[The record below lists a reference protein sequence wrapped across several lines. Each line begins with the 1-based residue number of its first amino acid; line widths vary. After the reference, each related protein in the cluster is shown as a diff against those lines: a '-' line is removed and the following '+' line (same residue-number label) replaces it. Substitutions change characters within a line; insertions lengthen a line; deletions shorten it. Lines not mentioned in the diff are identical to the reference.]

1 MTSEPGPVDLS
12 SRLSSASWRPIS
24 RRWLLSG
31 SKAAGFSQADPE
43 VSLLVPS
50 TNSTSVRG
58 SSCPI
63 HRIHSLQLHD
73 PIIGLIF
80 GVKKTRRNTNS
91 AVFAIKTMGS
101 PVDFAHHPTR
111 VAVNPKSTTD
121 VANML
126 VCKRLVEK
134 IDMKKQHGRW
144 TNPNLDVNMVF
155 CQVST
160 QIEISLSTNQNW
172 IFASNYTLSSNKA
185 TYCPSLPYLISQCMH
200 F

>member
-1 MTSEPGPVDLS
+1 MVP
-12 SRLSSASWRPIS
+12 
-24 RRWLLSG
+24 
-31 SKAAGFSQADPE
+31 KQQGFSQADPE

-58 SSCPI
+58 SSYPI

-80 GVKKTRRNTNS
+80 GVKKTLRNTNS
-91 AVFAIKTMGS
+91 AIFAIKTMGS

-144 TNPNLDVNMVF
+144 TNPNLDVFGFLPGVNTNRNITFHQPKLDF
-155 CQVST
+155 CQ
-160 QIEISLSTNQNW
+160 QLYPM
-172 IFASNYTLSSNKA
+172 FK
-185 TYCPSLPYLISQCMH
+185 
-200 F
+200 